1 MGFIC
6 LTGCCL
12 KELAM
17 EPIELPKGLLIAIQF
32 LGALSMVFIP
42 IIMSWLVVSRLND
55 IKSRL
60 DGIESKL
67 DGIESKL

>member
-1 MGFIC
+1 
-6 LTGCCL
+6 
-12 KELAM
+12 M

-42 IIMSWLVVSRLND
+42 IIMSWLVVSRL
-55 IKSRL
+55 

>member
-1 MGFIC
+1 
-6 LTGCCL
+6 
-12 KELAM
+12 M
-17 EPIELPKGLLIAIQF
+17 EPIELPKGFLIAIHF

>member
-1 MGFIC
+1 
-6 LTGCCL
+6 
-12 KELAM
+12 M
-17 EPIELPKGLLIAIQF
+17 EPIELPKELLLIAIQI

-42 IIMSWLVVSRLND
+42 IIISWLVVSRLND

>member
-1 MGFIC
+1 
-6 LTGCCL
+6 
-12 KELAM
+12 
-17 EPIELPKGLLIAIQF
+17 
-32 LGALSMVFIP
+32 MVFIP
-42 IIMSWLVVSRLND
+42 IIISWLVVSRLND

>member
-1 MGFIC
+1 
-6 LTGCCL
+6 
-12 KELAM
+12 M
-17 EPIELPKGLLIAIQF
+17 EPIELPKGLLLIAIQF

-42 IIMSWLVVSRLND
+42 IIISWLVVSRLND